1 MSRLAASALLPL
13 LWPSLALAQDK
24 GAPLESR
31 AVAAEEELAATPA
44 PVEPSAQP
52 EVQPD
57 VQPAVQPDVLPKA
70 PKPESGLKFLGLM
83 QTKATASNLTSS
95 NPFLDGQVLGTLGG
109 TNGLTVGEGR
119 SAAVEQRVTGFFTY
133 SPQVLSGRAS
143 LTAGFEIDYAFG
155 DQSYVTGGNV
165 GGGFGADAVNLQTR
179 RLMATIKPNLGD
191 QLRLSLVLGQ
201 QFVSDSVSDPA
212 VSGPDE
218 LFRSGGKLMFFG
230 SEATGVSA
238 YARVRN
244 GWGDVVKGRLGAYS
258 LYERGTYEQDDV
270 WLVMA
275 DVQVNPLYA
284 THIGAHFWTLRDRS
298 GGNQGIF
305 GIGPTSSLAELQGAA
320 RLDLRPEGETIA
332 PAVSADLYWVTL
344 DAAFNRDLR
353 LSPLGAT
360 AMVTA
365 NTGTLYAEGTNN
377 VAVRGALANAEV
389 RLRYAPGEGSVARLE
404 ALWASA
410 DDADPLTYS
419 GVITGNSY
427 GIVGAIYASHGT
439 LLLFSDLF
447 SINRM
452 ASVVYD
458 VSGGGGGV
466 RALTGS
472 VGYDLVPGRVTVA
485 VGGGHARDGAG
496 SPYGSE
502 VNLRV
507 VTEPYLFMRVG
518 LWGAMMTPGE
528 AALVDE
534 TAYAAYL
541 GFDWLVF

>member
-1 MSRLAASALLPL
+1 MSRLAACTLLPL
-13 LWPSLALAQDK
+13 LWPSLALAQDQA
-24 GAPLESR
+24 APLESR
-31 AVAAEEELAATPA
+31 AAAAEEELAAMAA
-44 PVEPSAQP
+44 PPERSAPEATP
-52 EVQPD
+52 EVSA
-57 VQPAVQPDVLPKA
+57 PALPDVLPKA
-70 PKPESGLKFLGLM
+70 PKPDTGLKFLGLM
-83 QTKATASNLTSS
+83 QTKATASNLTST

-119 SAAVEQRVTGFFTY
+119 SAAVEQRLTGFFTY
-133 SPQVLSGRAS
+133 APPVLSGRAS
-143 LTAGFEIDYAFG
+143 LTAGFEVDYAFG
-155 DQSYVTGGNV
+155 DQSYVSGGNV
-165 GGGFGADAVNLQTR
+165 GGAFGADAVNLQTR

-201 QFVSDSVSDPA
+201 QFVSDSVNDPA

-238 YARVRN
+238 YARLRN
-244 GWGDVVKGRLGAYS
+244 GWGDVVKGRLGAYT

-275 DVQVNPLYA
+275 DVQVNPLFA
-284 THIGAHFWTLRDRS
+284 THFGAHLWTLRDRS

-332 PAVSADLYWVTL
+332 PAVSADLYWVTF

-353 LSPLGAT
+353 LSPIGAT

-365 NTGTLYAEGTNN
+365 NTGTLYADGADN

-404 ALWASA
+404 ALWSSA

-485 VGGGHARDGAG
+485 VGGGHARDGSG

-502 VNLRV
+502 LNLRV

-528 AALVDE
+528 AALVDQ